1 MAKGWDGNPA
11 LYHLQIY
18 YICSMKKAEIK
29 KKRPTK
35 YEKPLDLKGK
45 YTFGGLIKLAMSGNP
60 KSKRKK

>member
-1 MAKGWDGNPA
+1 
-11 LYHLQIY
+11 
-18 YICSMKKAEIK
+18 MKKEKEKPK

-35 YEKPLDLKGK
+35 YDKPLTLKGK